1 MDAVKTILMGCGALA
16 LLSVVGC
23 VGLSSAGYYALESAV
38 EEAEERRAAEDA
50 RRPPRKSATTQSSD
64 PFSDYD
70 SSNYDDR
77 TYDEDGNQVGGW
89 GDDTQ

>member
-38 EEAEERRAAEDA
+38 EDAEARRAGADS
-50 RRPPRKSATTQSSD
+50 RRPPRRSSDTQSSD

-70 SSNYDDR
+70 GSTYEDR
-77 TYDEDGNQVGGW
+77 TYDENGDQVGGW
-89 GDDTQ
+89 GDDTR

>member
-38 EEAEERRAAEDA
+38 EEAEARRIADEDK
-50 RRPPRKSATTQSSD
+50 RPPRRSSDTYESD
-64 PFSDYD
+64 PFSEYE
-70 SSNYDDR
+70 SS
-77 TYDEDGNQVGGW
+77 TYRDNGEPVGDW
-89 GDDTQ
+89 GDGSE